1 MSTLP
6 LDSLPPLPPP
16 GAAILLRALFQ
27 RPRSDPGGQVG
38 ASYRL
43 DRIDADHVRRY
54 KAAFGFQGAAVPL
67 TYLYLLAQ
75 RAQLAT
81 MLARPIPFRIPGLI
95 HVENRLALHGPLP
108 ADAPLALTTTLQL
121 PPPAANG
128 ALHCVLETRAFDG
141 ERLVFSCDST
151 YLIKRGSRA
160 GRAAGQQA
168 DSHSGEALGGWTV
181 SRDAGRRYAA
191 LSGDWNPIHLW
202 PWTAR
207 LMGMRTPI
215 IHGAHTLA
223 QACALLQAKS
233 GRDIASVWCRF
244 RQPVPLG
251 AHVALVADQAE
262 GRFTALCNGRVAI
275 EGGSSATPCPS
286 PAAAAHPATA

>member
-1 MSTLP
+1 MSTSP
-6 LDSLPPLPPP
+6 FDSLPPLPAP
-16 GAAILLRALFQ
+16 GAALLLRALSK
-27 RPRSDPGGQVG
+27 RASPSPVGQAG

-43 DRIDADHVRRY
+43 DRIDVDHVRRY
-54 KAAFGFQGAAVPL
+54 KEAFGFQGDAVPL

-95 HVENRLALHGPLP
+95 HVENRLALHGPVLP
-108 ADAPLALTTTLQL
+108 DAALALTTTLHL

-128 ALHCVLETRAFDG
+128 AVHCVLETRAFDK

-151 YLIKRGSRA
+151 YLIKRGSRP
-160 GRAAGQQA
+160 GRAAAPQPDA
-168 DSHSGEALGGWTV
+168 PSGPALGEWTV
-181 SRDAGRRYAA
+181 PPDAGRRYAA

-207 LMGMRTPI
+207 LMGMRAPI

-223 QACALLQAKS
+223 KACSLLQAAS
-233 GRDIASVWCRF
+233 GQELGSVWCRF

-251 AHVALVADQAE
+251 AKVALFAGENE
-262 GRFTALCNGRVAI
+262 GGFTVQCNGRLAI
-275 EGGSSATPCPS
+275 EGNSSATPCPS
-286 PAAAAHPATA
+286 PAAVAHPAAE

>member
-1 MSTLP
+1 MSIPP

-16 GAAILLRALFQ
+16 GAAMLLRALFQ
-27 RPRSDPGGQVG
+27 RPAAAADGQVG

-43 DRIDADHVRRY
+43 DRIDAGHVRRY
-54 KAAFGFQGAAVPL
+54 QEAFGFQGDAVPL

-95 HVENRLALHGPLP
+95 HVENRLAVHGPVVP
-108 ADAPLALTTTLQL
+108 DAPLALTTTLQL
-121 PPPAANG
+121 PPPAPNG

-151 YLIKRGSRA
+151 YLVKRGSRA
-160 GRAAGQQA
+160 GRAATPQPEIPSGQ
-168 DSHSGEALGGWTV
+168 ALGGWSV
-181 SRDAGRRYAA
+181 PRDAGRRYAA

-207 LMGMRTPI
+207 LMGMRAPI

-223 QACALLQAKS
+223 RACALLQAQS
-233 GRDIASVWCRF
+233 GQELGAVWCRF

-251 AHVALVADQAE
+251 ADVALVADQAE

-275 EGGSSATPCPS
+275 EGSSSATPVPS
-286 PAAAAHPATA
+286 PAAAAHPAAA